1 MSCLCCL
8 FVVVL
13 LFCGFFFFI
22 VIGWVFKSHHLLF
35 FFQLNLETKR
45 PLSVFLHQWKARNSF
60 VHLWPHV
67 ISFFTLFATLIFYK
81 RFVFS
86 KAAFLMMNEFK
97 DFSTVMVF
105 HQLEQSW
112 RQETH
117 IIGKKLVLLVRNL
130 YNQLENFDHSGAKP
144 ALVVKKRDV
153 LQVSVLY

>member
-1 MSCLCCL
+1 MFCC
-8 FVVVL
+8 FV
-13 LFCGFFFFI
+13 FFFFFTQSHSKHT

-45 PLSVFLHQWKARNSF
+45 PLSVCLCQWKARNSF

-67 ISFFTLFATLIFYK
+67 ISFFTLFAPLIFYK

-130 YNQLENFDHSGAKP
+130 YNQ
-144 ALVVKKRDV
+144 
-153 LQVSVLY
+153 

>member
-1 MSCLCCL
+1 MSLLSFCCC
-8 FVVVL
+8 FAVL
-13 LFCGFFFFI
+13 WFFFLI
-22 VIGWVFKSHHLLF
+22 VIGWVFKSRHLLF
-35 FFQLNLETKR
+35 FFHLGTKR
-45 PLSVFLHQWKARNSF
+45 PLSVFLCQWKARNSF

-97 DFSTVMVF
+97 DFLTVMVF

-144 ALVVKKRDV
+144 ALVVKKRDA

>member
-13 LFCGFFFFI
+13 LFCGFFFI

-45 PLSVFLHQWKARNSF
+45 PLSVCLCQWKARNSF

-97 DFSTVMVF
+97 DFLTVMVF

-130 YNQLENFDHSGAKP
+130 YNQFCNWQQIFTRAVIVFVD
-144 ALVVKKRDV
+144 
-153 LQVSVLY
+153 